1 MSEGPEFIDGRPNI
15 SGWERERE
23 EATRRGRDRAIFLHE
38 SEIDFG
44 RGPDTRGCPNRLER
58 IVGAPTCCI
67 HFGGRHK
74 FVPLRIPLR
83 IVFHPTFRAASSRFR
98 AGTVFRRSA

>member
-44 RGPDTRGCPNRLER
+44 RARG
-58 IVGAPTCCI
+58 
-67 HFGGRHK
+67 GGRRTLE
-74 FVPLRIPLR
+74 V
-83 IVFHPTFRAASSRFR
+83 V
-98 AGTVFRRSA
+98 